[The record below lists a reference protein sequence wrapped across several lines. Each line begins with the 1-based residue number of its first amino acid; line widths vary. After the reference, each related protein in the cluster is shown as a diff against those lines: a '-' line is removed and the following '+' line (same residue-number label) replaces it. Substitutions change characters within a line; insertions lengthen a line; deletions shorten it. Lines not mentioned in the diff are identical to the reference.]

1 MPMDHISNES
11 MRSYLLGQLPED
23 QAAAL
28 EEEYFSDRDFFLK
41 IQAAETALIAEY
53 LDGRLPTAEKQY
65 FEKRY
70 LQIPLLRRKVE
81 EVRRQRSAIPAT
93 RTSVWTS
100 WRIAFAAVPLI
111 ILGLGLWVYRSHLAT
126 ELVASKQPHP
136 TQSVIAIRISPGSV
150 KGLDS
155 KPTQFDPP
163 ISGLSINLVL
173 ELPGQSSP
181 AQCQVRISN
190 VNSDGRWMPVWNS
203 TESLVSSGDGN
214 GQALT
219 VKLEGALF
227 QPGDYVVEA
236 TSSDGRIRETYVYRV
251 SKVQSRDH

>member
-11 MRSYLLGQLPED
+11 MRSYLLGQLPDD

-53 LDGRLPTAEKQY
+53 LDGRLPTPAKHY
-65 FEKRY
+65 FESRY

-81 EVRRQRSAIPAT
+81 EVRRQRSVIPAT

-100 WRIAFAAVPLI
+100 WRLAFAAVPLI
-111 ILGLGLWVYRSHLAT
+111 LLGLGIWAYRSHLAT

-136 TQSVIAIRISPGSV
+136 TQSVIAIRISGSV

-163 ISGLSINLVL
+163 ISGSSIKLVL

-181 AQCQVRISN
+181 AQYQVRISN
-190 VNSDGRWMPVWNS
+190 VNFDGRWMPVWNS
-203 TESLVSSGDGN
+203 PEPLVSLGDGD

-219 VKLEGALF
+219 IKLEGALL
-227 QPGDYVVEA
+227 QPGDYVVA
-236 TSSDGRIRETYVYRV
+236 VTNSDGRIRETYVYRV

>member
-1 MPMDHISNES
+1 
-11 MRSYLLGQLPED
+11 MRSYLLGQLPDD

-53 LDGRLPTAEKQY
+53 LDGRLPTPAKHY
-65 FEKRY
+65 FESRY

-81 EVRRQRSAIPAT
+81 EVRHQRSVISAT

-100 WRIAFAAVPLI
+100 WRVAFAAVPLI
-111 ILGLGLWVYRSHLAT
+111 IILGLGIWAYRSHRAA
-126 ELVASKQPHP
+126 ELVASNQPHP

-163 ISGLSINLVL
+163 ISGSSIKLVL

-181 AQCQVRISN
+181 AQYQVRISN
-190 VNSDGRWMPVWNS
+190 VNSDGRWIPVWNS
-203 TESLVSSGDGN
+203 PEPLVSLGGGD

-219 VKLEGALF
+219 IKIEGALL